1 MQFAEK
7 VGLPRNIVCPRGS
20 SHRDYASETEFA
32 HKKGFSFK
40 IDGSVLI
47 RGSKI
52 PKWFNHQIGGSSI
65 SFSVS
70 RKLLPSF
77 AFCVVIQVQPKD
89 RCRGYISGYY
99 AINIFVDGYKG
110 LCSYNGFV
118 HGEAHDLVTGINN
131 TTNKNLFQNQ

>member
-1 MQFAEK
+1 MDSQSSRRLLSQFAEK

-47 RGSKI
+47 QGSKI

-89 RCRGYISGYY
+89 RCRGYILGYY

-110 LCSYNGFV
+110 LHSRTTDYFPTRPSSSSYS
-118 HGEAHDLVTGINN
+118 I
-131 TTNKNLFQNQ
+131 